1 MRWLLLIVISGT
13 ITGCTQPHRYN
24 SVEEVCSLANYRN
37 CTLVETIGD
46 ATAPFKH
53 SNCMVMN
60 RGVNKFIR
68 YMQSGTGVK
77 RDLSKYK
84 EQEVVLVFLTD
95 DRNDSLVLVM
105 TPDQK

>member
-1 MRWLLLIVISGT
+1 
-13 ITGCTQPHRYN
+13 
-24 SVEEVCSLANYRN
+24 
-37 CTLVETIGD
+37 
-46 ATAPFKH
+46 
-53 SNCMVMN
+53 MVMN